1 MASLYKWSR
10 GEIIRYYGG
19 IIIEFEHISVLP
31 EETIENLNIKPDGIY
46 ADLTLGKGGHSKKIL
61 EKLSD
66 KGRLIAFDQDM
77 EAIMAAKENLKDFSN
92 VIYVNT
98 NFENFES
105 TLKDLNISKIDG
117 ALMDIGV
124 SSYQID
130 NANRGFSY
138 MHDGP
143 LDMRMDVENEL
154 TAEKI
159 VNEYSKEELTEIFS
173 KYGEERFSKT
183 IARNIVDY
191 RNKQRIDT
199 TFKLRDIVNKSVRS
213 KEAHPE
219 KRVFQALRIEV
230 NRELEVLENTIEDV
244 VDHLNVGGRLC
255 IITFHSLEDRIV
267 KNKFKDL
274 EKDCTCPPELPVCV
288 CDTVRKVK
296 IITNKPIVAGK
307 KELSE
312 NSRSK
317 SAKLRVC
324 QRV

>member
-1 MASLYKWSR
+1 M
-10 GEIIRYYGG
+10 
-19 IIIEFEHISVLP
+19 EFEHISVLA

-66 KGRLIAFDQDM
+66 KGRLIAFDQDK

-130 NANRGFSY
+130 NADRGFSY

-199 TFKLRDIVNKSVRS
+199 TFKLRDIVNKSVRT

-274 EKDCTCPPELPVCV
+274 EKDCTCPPGLPVCV

>member
-1 MASLYKWSR
+1 M
-10 GEIIRYYGG
+10 
-19 IIIEFEHISVLP
+19 EFEHISVLA

-66 KGRLIAFDQDM
+66 KGRLIAFDQDK

-130 NANRGFSY
+130 NASRGFSY

-154 TAEKI
+154 TAETI

-274 EKDCTCPPELPVCV
+274 EKDCTCPPGLPVCV

>member
-1 MASLYKWSR
+1 M
-10 GEIIRYYGG
+10 
-19 IIIEFEHISVLP
+19 EFEHISVLA

-66 KGRLIAFDQDM
+66 KGRLIAFDQDR

-92 VIYVNT
+92 VIYVNS

-130 NANRGFSY
+130 NASRGFSY

-154 TAEKI
+154 TAETI

-183 IARNIVDY
+183 IARIIVDY

-199 TFKLRDIVNKSVRS
+199 TFKLRDIVNKSVRT

-244 VDHLNVGGRLC
+244 VDYLNVGGRLC

-267 KNKFKDL
+267 KTKFKDL
-274 EKDCTCPPELPVCV
+274 EKDCTCPPGLPVCV

>member
-1 MASLYKWSR
+1 
-10 GEIIRYYGG
+10 
-19 IIIEFEHISVLP
+19 
-31 EETIENLNIKPDGIY
+31 
-46 ADLTLGKGGHSKKIL
+46 
-61 EKLSD
+61 
-66 KGRLIAFDQDM
+66 
-77 EAIMAAKENLKDFSN
+77 
-92 VIYVNT
+92 
-98 NFENFES
+98 
-105 TLKDLNISKIDG
+105 
-117 ALMDIGV
+117 MDIGV

-130 NANRGFSY
+130 NADRGFSY

-143 LDMRMDVENEL
+143 LDMRMDIENEL
-154 TAEKI
+154 TAETI

-199 TFKLRDIVNKSVRS
+199 TFKLRDIVNKSVRT

-219 KRVFQALRIEV
+219 KKVFQALRIEV

-274 EKDCTCPPELPVCV
+274 EKDCTCPPGLPVCV

>member
-1 MASLYKWSR
+1 M
-10 GEIIRYYGG
+10 
-19 IIIEFEHISVLP
+19 EFKHISVLAD
-31 EETIENLNIKPDGIY
+31 EVIENLNIKPDGIY
-46 ADLTLGKGGHSKKIL
+46 VDLTLGKGGHSKRIL
-61 EKLSD
+61 ENLSEN
-66 KGRLIAFDQDM
+66 GRLIALDQDQD
-77 EAIMAAKENLKDFSN
+77 ALNAAKENLSEFSN
-92 VIYVNT
+92 VIFVKS
-98 NFENFES
+98 NFENIDS
-105 TLKDLNISKIDG
+105 VLDDLGISKIDG

-130 NANRGFSY
+130 NADRGFSY

-274 EKDCTCPPELPVCV
+274 EKDCTCPPGLPVCV

>member
-1 MASLYKWSR
+1 M
-10 GEIIRYYGG
+10 
-19 IIIEFEHISVLP
+19 EFEHISVLA

-46 ADLTLGKGGHSKKIL
+46 ADLTLGKGGHSKRIL

-66 KGRLIAFDQDM
+66 KGKLIAFDQDK

-130 NANRGFSY
+130 NADRGFSY

-267 KNKFKDL
+267 KNKFKEL
-274 EKDCTCPPELPVCV
+274 EKDCTCPPGLPVCV
-288 CDTVRKVK
+288 CDTVQKVK

>member
-1 MASLYKWSR
+1 M
-10 GEIIRYYGG
+10 
-19 IIIEFEHISVLP
+19 EFEHISVLP

-46 ADLTLGKGGHSKKIL
+46 ADLTLGKGGHSKRIL
-61 EKLSD
+61 GKLSD

-130 NANRGFSY
+130 NADRGFSY

-267 KNKFKDL
+267 KNKFKEL
-274 EKDCTCPPELPVCV
+274 EKDCTCPPGLPVCV

-296 IITNKPIVAGK
+296 IITNKPIIAGK

>member
-1 MASLYKWSR
+1 M
-10 GEIIRYYGG
+10 
-19 IIIEFEHISVLP
+19 EFEHISVLA

-46 ADLTLGKGGHSKKIL
+46 ADLTLGKGGHSKRIL

-66 KGRLIAFDQDM
+66 KGRLIAFDQDK

-130 NANRGFSY
+130 NASRGFSY

-154 TAEKI
+154 TAETI

-199 TFKLRDIVNKSVRS
+199 TFKLRDIVNKSVRT

-274 EKDCTCPPELPVCV
+274 EKDCTCPPGLPVCV

>member
-1 MASLYKWSR
+1 M
-10 GEIIRYYGG
+10 
-19 IIIEFEHISVLP
+19 EFEHISVLA

-66 KGRLIAFDQDM
+66 KGRLIAFDQDK

-130 NANRGFSY
+130 NASRGFSY

-154 TAEKI
+154 TAETI

-199 TFKLRDIVNKSVRS
+199 TFKLRDIVNKSVRT

-274 EKDCTCPPELPVCV
+274 EKDCTCPPGLPVCV

>member
-1 MASLYKWSR
+1 M
-10 GEIIRYYGG
+10 
-19 IIIEFEHISVLP
+19 EFEHISVLA

-66 KGRLIAFDQDM
+66 KGRLIAFDQDK

-130 NANRGFSY
+130 NASRGFSY

-154 TAEKI
+154 TAETI

-199 TFKLRDIVNKSVRS
+199 TFKLRDIVNKSVRT

-274 EKDCTCPPELPVCV
+274 EKDCTCPPGLPVCV
-288 CDTVRKVK
+288 CDTVQKVK